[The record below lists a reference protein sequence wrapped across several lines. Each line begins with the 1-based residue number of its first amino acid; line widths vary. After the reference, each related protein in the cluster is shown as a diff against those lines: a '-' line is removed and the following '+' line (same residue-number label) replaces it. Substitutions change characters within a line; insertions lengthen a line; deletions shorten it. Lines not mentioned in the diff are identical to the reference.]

1 VEKIVHGLTS
11 EFWAGKKVF
20 LTGHTGFKG
29 SWLALWLFSLG
40 AKVTGF
46 ALPDDEAEIGRQKAF
61 CPGVD
66 SIYGDIRDYGSLE
79 KALLKTSPDVVFHLA
94 AQSLVRQSYVAPC
107 ETYAVNV
114 MGTAHLLE
122 AVRSYGKVGAAVI
135 ITTDKCYEDK
145 KWLWA
150 YRENDALGG
159 HDPYSSS
166 KSCAE
171 LVSASYR
178 NSFFSSPGACAV
190 ATARAGNVIGGGDW
204 AADRLIPDMVRAFTA
219 GKQIR
224 LRCPDAVRPWQHVL
238 EPLAGYMLLAESA
251 YRDAS
256 FAGSWNFGP
265 SDPRAYSVGWV
276 TRSFAEAWGQDAR
289 WALDSGHHPHET
301 SLLRLDCS
309 KAMQTLGWRPILDID
324 TALKW
329 TADWYRR
336 HATGES
342 PLKLCL
348 EQIERYSQQY
358 LKG

>member
-1 VEKIVHGLTS
+1 VEKVAAGFTP

-29 SWLALWLFSLG
+29 SWLALWLSSLG
-40 AKVTGF
+40 ARVTGF
-46 ALPDDEAEIGRQKAF
+46 SLPDDEAELRRRKAF
-61 CPGVD
+61 CPDVA
-66 SIYGDIRDYGSLE
+66 SVYGDIRDYGRLE
-79 KALLKTSPDVVFHLA
+79 KALLEAAPDVVFHLA
-94 AQSLVRQSYVAPC
+94 AQPLVRLSYEAPR
-107 ETYAVNV
+107 ETYAANV

-122 AVRSYGKVGAAVI
+122 AVRSHGKVGAAVI

-145 KWLWA
+145 KWPWA
-150 YRENDALGG
+150 YRENDTLGG

-178 NSFFSSPGACAV
+178 DSFFSSPGACAV

-219 GKQIR
+219 GKQIH
-224 LRCPDAVRPWQHVL
+224 LRRPDAVRPWQHVL
-238 EPLAGYMLLAESA
+238 EPLAGYLLLAESA

-276 TRSFAEAWGQDAR
+276 TRRFAENWGPDAGWTR
-289 WALDSGHHPHET
+289 DEGPHPHET
-301 SLLRLDCS
+301 GLLRLDCS
-309 KAMQTLGWRPILDID
+309 KALQVLGWRPLLDID

-336 HATGES
+336 HAAGES
-342 PLKLCL
+342 PLTLCL
-348 EQIERYSQQY
+348 EQIERYAHGV
-358 LKG
+358 KG